1 MQKWEQLGL
10 SDNFIFQKAMMNERL
25 CTKILTEIIGV
36 EVSKVEY
43 KDYEKTISIRSDA
56 KGIRLDA
63 YIKGE
68 DAVYSVEMQNLNID
82 NLKKRSRY
90 YHDLIDLDLLEKGC
104 RYKNLNNTYV
114 IFICDFDLFGEEQ
127 YKYTFTSKCEEVEG
141 LYLNEGRTTIFMNTK
156 GKMGNISEDCKIF
169 LRAVRSQFTD
179 DSFSVILKSEVER
192 IKSSTEWRTEYMR
205 LSEWLEDEKELARE
219 EGMKEG
225 MRAGIEEGRRVGRQ
239 AGMEEFLISLVCKKL
254 SKGESCEHRGVQRAA
269 PHFRAERA
277 RVLLLPGVKH
287 DLADIRRHAGIRHA
301 ELLAHFF
308 HTGKVHAGEAG
319 IDGDALELER
329 RGVIPPQICER
340 GEQHERILA
349 AGNAHGDA
357 VAGGDHAVIVHAPAH
372 NAGKRIERIH
382 ISHLKN

>member
-1 MQKWEQLGL
+1 MEGVFLQKWEQLGL

-114 IFICDFDLFGEEQ
+114 IFI
-127 YKYTFTSKCEEVEG
+127 CEEVEG

-254 SKGESCEHRGVQRAA
+254 SKGESCEQIAQQ
-269 PHFRAERA
+269 
-277 RVLLLPGVKH
+277 
-287 DLADIRRHAGIRHA
+287 
-301 ELLAHFF
+301 
-308 HTGKVHAGEAG
+308 
-319 IDGDALELER
+319 LEES
-329 RGVIPPQICER
+329 V
-340 GEQHERILA
+340 
-349 AGNAHGDA
+349 DA
-357 VAGGDHAVIVHAPAH
+357 VAKIKKLAEETVPKYDI
-372 NAGKRIERIH
+372 GKILEK
-382 ISHLKN
+382 ISE